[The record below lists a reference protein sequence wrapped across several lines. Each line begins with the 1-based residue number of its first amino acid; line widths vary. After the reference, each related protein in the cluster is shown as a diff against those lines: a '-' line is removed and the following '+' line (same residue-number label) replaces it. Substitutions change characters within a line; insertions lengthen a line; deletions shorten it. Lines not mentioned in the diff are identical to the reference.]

1 MQKLVILFIFI
12 MSLGCNLTYAQDDL
26 EEQFDETA
34 TELQGLSQS
43 EIEAALNDPTAQKK
57 DGLKDSFVSSMMT
70 GVMKQVIDDFLKE
83 NPFSK
88 MPRDEV
94 KAMISI
100 QTQNLPVKK
109 VFDNNPKLLDMLVD
123 WLRDTK
129 ALPRLL
135 GIANKPQEVKIYGI
149 IVLCV
154 FIFSFVLN
162 LANSKGNL
170 FKRILRKLAIFFGAT
185 AINFA
190 TFFIMFKEE
199 LKPTLEIIFK
209 YYHL

>member
-1 MQKLVILFIFI
+1 MQKIFLLFIFI
-12 MSLGCNLTYAQDDL
+12 ISLGCNLSYAQDDL
-26 EEQFDETA
+26 EEQFDET
-34 TELQGLSQS
+34 TNQLQGLSQS
-43 EIEAALNDPTAQKK
+43 EVEAALNEPMAQNK

-70 GVMKQVIDDFLKE
+70 GVMKQAINDFLKE

-100 QTQNLPVKK
+100 QTQNLPIKK
-109 VFDNNPKLLDMLVD
+109 VFDNNPKLLEILVD
-123 WLRDTK
+123 WIRDTK

-154 FIFSFVLN
+154 FVFSFVLN

-170 FKRILRKLAIFFGAT
+170 LKRILRKLAIFFGAT
-185 AINFA
+185 LINIV
-190 TFFIMFKEE
+190 TFFVMFKEE
-199 LKPTLEIIFK
+199 LKPTFEIILK